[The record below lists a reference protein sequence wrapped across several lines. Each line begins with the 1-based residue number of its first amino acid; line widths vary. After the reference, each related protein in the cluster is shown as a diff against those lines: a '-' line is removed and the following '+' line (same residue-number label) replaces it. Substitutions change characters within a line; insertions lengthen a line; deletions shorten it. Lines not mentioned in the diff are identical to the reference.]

1 MFSSQ
6 SQSLAL
12 SLIDRL
18 QNVTDT
24 GRHFRPFLVNN
35 ILNGF
40 TDDLG
45 RIVSG
50 TVVHYN
56 DFQLVLRI
64 ILIHS
69 VQNRLPYPRF
79 FIKAWHNDGNAG
91 RITLVCRY
99 RLIEKTE
106 SIFGQQKCT
115 GNNTVQIKV
124 FIKLEINDAF
134 GTHQYHA
141 KTDGEQQE
149 AGHHQFRTGMV
160 AVGILQQVMLKL
172 HTKDEFR
179 IRRKFPAPDIRQ
191 FLLHD
196 LLIRPRRMGR
206 SLYFHFKTF
215 RHCSR
220 LNFK

>member
-24 GRHFRPFLVNN
+24 GRHFRTFLVNN

-99 RLIEKTE
+99 RLIEKAE
-106 SIFGQQKCT
+106 RILGQQKCT

-141 KTDGEQQE
+141 KTDGEQQK
-149 AGHHQFRTGMV
+149 AGHHQF
-160 AVGILQQVMLKL
+160 
-172 HTKDEFR
+172 
-179 IRRKFPAPDIRQ
+179 
-191 FLLHD
+191 
-196 LLIRPRRMGR
+196 
-206 SLYFHFKTF
+206 
-215 RHCSR
+215 
-220 LNFK
+220 